1 MALTPNLS
9 TVTVGGQFV
18 DVAGSPIAGQVKFT
32 PRTILTD
39 PVANQIIIPKTIT
52 VDLDANGSFT
62 LVLPV
67 TDDADVTPTGFTY
80 RVEEAF
86 TGGRVYDIT
95 LPSSP
100 ATQNL
105 ADMAPAVPQGST
117 EASTYVLLS
126 TFGALETRVG
136 VVETVTSVVQGVAT
150 QLSTAVS
157 QATAAAQSADDLES
171 KNLHPFIFLGI

>member
-1 MALTPNLS
+1 MPLTPNLS

-18 DVAGSPIAGQVKFT
+18 DVSGAPIAGQVKFT

-62 LVLPV
+62 VVLPA
-67 TDDADVTPTGFTY
+67 TDDNDVSPTNFTY

-86 TGGRVYDIT
+86 SGGRVYDIT
-95 LPSSP
+95 LPASP

-105 ADMAPAVPQGST
+105 ADMAPAVPAGSS
-117 EASTYVLLS
+117 EATTYVLLS
-126 TFGALETRVG
+126 TFGALESRVATI
-136 VVETVTSVVQGVAT
+136 ESVTTVVQGAASQVAT
-150 QLSTAVS
+150 ATSAATTA
-157 QATAAAQSADDLES
+157 ATAASAAEA
-171 KNLHPFIFLGI
+171 KILHPFVFMGI